1 MSVAV
6 ELAGDDVRVAA
17 DDGVEVG
24 APHPHAVHVAGWD
37 VAQDVHLPEDCC
49 NSKNCCPLSAHL
61 FPLQLCQ
68 LKFKYKPEQFISGVF
83 GVEEQ
88 PEVLVHAVV
97 HVQADYSKA
106 RKGGDTVIGTMPGL
120 LP

>member
-24 APHPHAVHVAGWD
+24 APHPHAVHVARWD

-49 NSKNCCPLSAHL
+49 KMIVVQYLLTFSPFNSAS
-61 FPLQLCQ
+61 
-68 LKFKYKPEQFISGVF
+68 
-83 GVEEQ
+83 
-88 PEVLVHAVV
+88 
-97 HVQADYSKA
+97 
-106 RKGGDTVIGTMPGL
+106 
-120 LP
+120 

>member
-49 NSKNCCPLSAHL
+49 KSKMIAHL
-61 FPLQLCQ
+61 LPLQLCQ
-68 LKFKYKPEQFISGVF
+68 LKFKYKPEQFISRVF

-97 HVQADYSKA
+97 HVQADNSEA
-106 RKGGDTVIGTMPGL
+106 RRGGNTVIGTMPGL
-120 LP
+120 LA